1 MRVPAALPISLAA
14 VAVLGLAAVPA
25 SAKPKPPAPN
35 ARLECRSVATNGTT
49 VRARYQTNAKA
60 GMTTFMATMEV
71 PQGAWGAD
79 PGDPA
84 PGDEVPVT
92 VGTVQV
98 GGFTL
103 AQDGTAL
110 EGALRFDRKAKGH
123 VTSPFPADFP
133 FDAMVAGTV
142 VQIGAQTCSLQ
153 SRGHG

>member
-1 MRVPAALPISLAA
+1 MRVPAALLVSLAA
-14 VAVLGLAAVPA
+14 LGLVAAAPA
-25 SAKPKPPAPN
+25 SAKPKPPGPN
-35 ARLECRSVATNGTT
+35 AKLECRNVATNGTA

-60 GMTTFMATMEV
+60 GMATFAATMQV

-84 PGDEVPVT
+84 PGDEMTVT
-92 VGTVQV
+92 VGAVQV

-110 EGALRFDRKAKGH
+110 EGALKFDQKAKGH
-123 VTSPFPADFP
+123 VRSPFPADFP
-133 FDAMVAGTV
+133 FDAMAAGTV
-142 VQIGAQTCSLQ
+142 LQIGAQSCSLQ